1 MLARITP
8 GPLAGSV
15 PAIASKSM
23 AHRLII
29 AAALSSGTTHV
40 ICNTTCADID
50 ATVRCLA
57 SLGAR
62 IETVEDGYEVH
73 PVPKSI
79 ELGILKAFQGMK
91 LDCGE
96 SGSTLR
102 FMLPV
107 VCALGANATFLGAA
121 RLGERPLA
129 PLSDELMAAG
139 CDLQGLGGFPLMA
152 TGRLRPGRFVLPGT
166 VSSQFISGLLLA
178 FPLMPGASE
187 IEVHGRIESRPY
199 INLTVQ
205 ALKLFGVDISI
216 DRGTAPNGIDELT
229 RFRYANTPYR
239 TPGEVKVEGDWSNA
253 AFWLCA
259 GALGQ
264 QPVKVTGVSL
274 TSAQGDRNVLAAL
287 SRFGARTKRASDAAI
302 VEPDGLHA
310 FSMSAQDIPDLV
322 PVISAVAACCEGTTV
337 IRDCARLRIKESD
350 RLATTDSELNA
361 LGAKVSIDRDS
372 LVISGKP
379 MLCGGTVDSHNDH
392 RIAMMAAI
400 AAVRCE
406 NEVTIRGAEAV
417 RKSYPSFFEHYRM
430 LGGNVELSEE

>member
-1 MLARITP
+1 MLARIEP
-8 GPLAGSV
+8 HPLSGSV

-29 AAALSSGTTHV
+29 AAALSSGTTHIV
-40 ICNTTCADID
+40 CNTSCDDID
-50 ATVRCLA
+50 ATIRCMA
-57 SLGAR
+57 ALGSR
-62 IETVEDGYEVH
+62 IVTVEDGYEVH

-79 ELGILKAFQGMK
+79 ELGILKAFQGVT

-96 SGSTLR
+96 SGSTMR

-107 VCALGANATFLGAA
+107 VCALGADAKLTGSK
-121 RLGERPLA
+121 RLAERPLA
-129 PLSDELMAAG
+129 PLTEQLLAAG
-139 CDLQGLGGFPLMA
+139 STVEFSGEFPL
-152 TGRLRPGRFVLPGT
+152 TVSGRLRPGRFVLPGN

-178 FPLMPGASE
+178 FPLLPGTCE

-205 ALKLFGVDISI
+205 ALKMFGVDVAI
-216 DRGTAPNGIDELT
+216 DRFVAPNGVDEIT
-229 RFRYANTPYR
+229 RFTTSGSGYR
-239 TPGEVKVEGDWSNA
+239 SPGEVKVEGDWSNA

-259 GALGQ
+259 GALGTD
-264 QPVKVTGVSL
+264 PVKVTGISL

-287 SRFGARTKRASDAAI
+287 SRFGARTKRASEAAI
-302 VEPDGLHA
+302 VQPDNLHA

-350 RLATTDSELNA
+350 RLATTASELNA
-361 LGAKVSIDRDS
+361 LGAIVSIDHDS
-372 LVISGKP
+372 LIIHGQSQL
-379 MLCGGTVDSHNDH
+379 MGGEVDSHNDH

-400 AAVRCE
+400 AAVRCTGP
-406 NEVTIRGAEAV
+406 VLIHGAEAV
-417 RKSYPSFFEHYRM
+417 NKSYPDFFEHYKQ
-430 LGGNVELSEE
+430 LGGCVELGEE